1 MAGLVVAAVLGGA
14 CGDSK
19 GGTSGSGTGTQG
31 EGEAPVTLAS
41 KANNHGTADARSKGA
56 LEVEADDYYFGPTYI
71 HAKAGQSIELEL
83 VNQGKASHTFTT
95 EDGKADEQ
103 LAPGAK
109 KKVTVTAPATGLLV
123 YYCRFHRGDG
133 MQGAVYLKDGDK
145 QAADT
150 GTTPTSAGG
159 YGY

>member
-1 MAGLVVAAVLGGA
+1 MAVLGLVAVLGAA

-19 GGTSGSGTGTQG
+19 GGTASGTGTAG

-41 KANNHGTADARSKGA
+41 KANNHGTADARSKTS

-71 HAKAGQSIELEL
+71 HAKAGQSIKLEL
-83 VNQGKASHTFTT
+83 ANEGKATHTFTT
-95 EDGKADEQ
+95 EDGKTDQE

-109 KKVTVTAPATGLLV
+109 KTVTVTAPATGLLV
-123 YYCRFHRGDG
+123 YYCRFHRGEG
-133 MQGAVYLKDGDK
+133 MQGAVYLNQGDK
-145 QAADT
+145 ASAGT
-150 GTTPTSAGG
+150 GTSTGG